1 MASSSQYSLRFNND
15 IEDDDIGLIAIDDIW
30 KATCDEIS
38 ARWLGTLDTPIA
50 AQIALC
56 KVKKMAAWSIVNHD
70 GIPGLNIPSIQEE
83 ALERYI
89 PDEEPI
95 PSTIDQWARGTVP
108 TRKQK
113 EEISLFPIKSS
124 GSATPSVSSM
134 RSSNTAKT
142 GTSKGSKYSKSSY
155 RSEGGTKVSRLE
167 DQDMTGQIIELDD
180 PDGEFGD
187 LNANGALFDMLKK
200 QQRQIQNGNKKEI
213 IAEDKFNVMQA
224 QIDKAKEE
232 LKKGK
237 KVPKFTID
245 KEGILTKI
253 VPVKPEGLPPFSVPL
268 GLSISAAREVD
279 KRPGS
284 RPSTKASADAND
296 GDVKRK
302 KKVVKVVGARAID
315 ESYFIASHTLATTLS
330 GVDNISL
337 VSPGVSVYDGNNKRE
352 GQPIP
357 EDPKRQSRKQYLSR
371 SQVLNG
377 AGEGSMLDSRG
388 GLGSPSFGGL
398 DGESTEFNNSFIGL
412 PASMSNFSLKD
423 MNAFEGGRQIIRET
437 GPSVSDDFYG
447 DVEIGQQVPSVLP
460 TKPSGKQKLNID
472 LLSGGTTKGR
482 PRERETLAVAMP
494 LTSSNKH
501 LPAPA
506 PGLVVG
512 HGFKTSPEKD
522 KSKVLGGS
530 SVLNRSQV
538 SQGAN
543 IIKKDNP
550 NLARA
555 LSYNN

>member
-1 MASSSQYSLRFNND
+1 MTSSQYLLRFNND

-30 KATCDEIS
+30 KATCNEIS

-50 AQIALC
+50 AQIALL

-89 PDEEPI
+89 PDEEPT
-95 PSTIDQWARGTVP
+95 PSSIDLWARGTVP
-108 TRKQK
+108 TKKQK
-113 EEISLFPIKSS
+113 EELSLFPMKSS

-155 RSEGGTKVSRLE
+155 RSEGGAKTRLE

-200 QQRQIQNGNKKEI
+200 QQRQNQYGNKTEV
-213 IAEDKFNVMQA
+213 AQEDKFNLMQA

-232 LKKGK
+232 FKKGK

-245 KEGILTKI
+245 KEGVLTKI
-253 VPVKPEGLPPFSVPL
+253 VPVKAEGLPPFSVPL

-284 RPSTKASADAND
+284 RPSTKTDADN
-296 GDVKRK
+296 GDSKRK

-315 ESYFIASHTLATTLS
+315 ESFFIASHTLATTLS

-337 VSPGVSVYDGNNKRE
+337 VSPGVSVYDGNNRRE

-371 SQVLNG
+371 SQVLTG

-388 GLGSPSFGGL
+388 GLGSPSVGFGGL
-398 DGESTEFNNSFIGL
+398 DGESAEFNNSFVGL
-412 PASMSNFSLKD
+412 PASMSNFTLKD
-423 MNAFEGGRQIIRET
+423 INAFEGGRQVVRDN
-437 GPSVSDDFYG
+437 GLSVNDDFYG
-447 DVEIGQQVPSVLP
+447 NIDIGQQVSSVLP

-472 LLSGGTTKGR
+472 LLSGGQSKGR
-482 PRERETLAVAMP
+482 PRDRETLAVAMP
-494 LTSSNKH
+494 PTNNRQK

-506 PGLVVG
+506 PGQVVG
-512 HGFKTSPEKD
+512 HGFINSTSPDKD
-522 KSKVLGGS
+522 KSKSKILEGS
-530 SVLNRSQV
+530 SVLNKSQV
-538 SQGAN
+538 SQGN
-543 IIKKDNP
+543 IKKNNP